1 MSVYK
6 LDRSSGTAQVFVDN
20 EPLSLFT
27 EIHDTGVESHGFGGV
42 TPGDQTAFAILY
54 NHYQDL
60 ETALAKLDDFKNHF
74 LACIAPLT
82 VEIDSAHIP

>member
-6 LDRSSGTAQVFVDN
+6 LDRSSGTAHVSIDGK
-20 EPLSLFT
+20 PLPLFT
-27 EIHDTGVESHGFGGV
+27 EIHDTGVEAHGFGGV
-42 TPGDQTAFAILY
+42 TDGSQTAFAILY

-74 LACIAPLT
+74 LSCIVPLT

>member
-6 LDRSSGTAQVFVDN
+6 LDRSSGTAHVSIDS
-20 EPLSLFT
+20 EPLPLFT
-27 EIHDTGVESHGFGGV
+27 EIHDTGVEAHGFGGV
-42 TPGDQTAFAILY
+42 TDGSQTAFAILY

-74 LACIAPLT
+74 LNCIVPFT